1 MSCSHPTAR
10 IRPGCGPGSARVQ
23 RCSGAATSLRTGAF
37 QPVVDRVSPF
47 DEIAAAHRY
56 MDADTQIGKT
66 VVTVEH

>member
-1 MSCSHPTAR
+1 M
-10 IRPGCGPGSARVQ
+10 
-23 RCSGAATSLRTGAF
+23 
-37 QPVVDRVSPF
+37 VDRVSPF